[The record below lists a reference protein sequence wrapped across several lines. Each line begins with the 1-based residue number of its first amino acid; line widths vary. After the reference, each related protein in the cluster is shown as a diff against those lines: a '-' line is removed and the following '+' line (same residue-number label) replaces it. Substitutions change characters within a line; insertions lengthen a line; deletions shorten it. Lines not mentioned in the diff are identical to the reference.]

1 MGTGGE
7 RSAVDAV
14 AAVADVE
21 HQDDQL
27 VFVDLV

>member
-1 MGTGGE
+1 MTIGE

-27 VFVDLV
+27 VFAYLV